1 MQNHQRLTAAGGC
14 CKYCCKYI
22 GKIDDQNYIIVSMN
36 DAKNGSLV
44 TKSYYLHNTKI
55 ASSKI
60 GEDEIK

>member
-1 MQNHQRLTAAGGC
+1 
-14 CKYCCKYI
+14 
-22 GKIDDQNYIIVSMN
+22 MN

-60 GEDEIK
+60 GEDEIKKQEKTINIHKEGVSLSLKCFIICYDIQKFILI